1 MDLLAD
7 TDFPDVR
14 NLSIIQS
21 QEGSA
26 LLIPRENDC
35 IRIYVQLSEADL
47 VDPQTGRV
55 DKDRTSVQKILEIA
69 QKIMKPYRITAVGEP
84 EWWTTYISEF
94 PALYSYIIC
103 RPLTAG
109 QSDRGLQRSIRR
121 TIGYSSPEMHATRIL
136 RRVVSSV
143 NFIDDVVVVACI

>member
-1 MDLLAD
+1 MTKYSLDYTWGVVDLLAE

-26 LLIPRENDC
+26 LLIPREDDC

-55 DKDRTSVQKILEIA
+55 DKDRTNVQKILEIA
-69 QKIMKPYRITAVGEP
+69 QKIMSPYRITAVGEP
-84 EWWTTYISEF
+84 EWWTTYISKF
-94 PALYSYIIC
+94 HALYSY
-103 RPLTAG
+103 L
-109 QSDRGLQRSIRR
+109 S
-121 TIGYSSPEMHATRIL
+121 
-136 RRVVSSV
+136 
-143 NFIDDVVVVACI
+143 FVAF